1 LEANIIKMKA
11 ALLQEL
17 SPSIHWAQFH
27 VRNQGARWHRSIY
40 DFQILHVLQGELQV
54 TFPQHQTPVMAGQLI
69 LIPANLFHEVK
80 VVSDPDAHLLGIH
93 FDFFQELT
101 PKRDDEIIV
110 DERDPK
116 FDCFCAMPDIDGAP
130 LFPHH
135 YQISPPVKL
144 VSCMESAIQ
153 EWTERKPGYE
163 LSCKGWMLQIF
174 TLLLRSRH
182 EQMQVM
188 DPKYKGR
195 LVELVHALDTKFHRK
210 WTNTEMARMVH
221 VHEDYMSRIF
231 KLMMGMSPNK
241 YLQSIRHRHA
251 RQLLRETDLK
261 IEAIAAEVGYDDLH
275 YFSRM
280 FKKWEGISAYEY
292 RQFARNL

>member
-1 LEANIIKMKA
+1 MDANIALMKPA
-11 ALLQEL
+11 SLHEL

-27 VRNQGARWHRSIY
+27 LRNQGARWHRRIY
-40 DFQILHVLQGELQV
+40 DFQILHVLQGEVHV
-54 TFPQHQTPVMAGQLI
+54 TFPHYQTPVMAGQLV
-69 LIPANLFHEVK
+69 LIPSNLFHEVK
-80 VVSDPDAHLLGIH
+80 VVSYPDAHLLGIH

-116 FDCFCAMPDIDGAP
+116 FDYFCAMPDIDGAP
-130 LFPHH
+130 LFPHR
-135 YQISPPVKL
+135 YQISTPVKL
-144 VSCMESAIQ
+144 VSSMESAIQ
-153 EWTERKPGYE
+153 EWTERRPGYE

-182 EQMQVM
+182 EQIQIM
-188 DPKYKGR
+188 DPKYKDR
-195 LVELVHALDTKFHRK
+195 LDALVRELDMNFRRK
-210 WTNTEMARMVH
+210 WTNIEMARMVH
-221 VHEDYMSRIF
+221 VHEDYMSKIF

-251 RQLLRETDLK
+251 KQLLRETELK
-261 IEAIAAEVGYDDLH
+261 IEAIATEVGYDDFH

-280 FKKWEGISAYEY
+280 FKKWEGISATEY
-292 RQFARNL
+292 RQFAQNL